1 MGAPAMAALK
11 SDVAAAPPPV
21 DIGAYAEILGR
32 TWLQGDESVTRELAE
47 RRLAADE
54 WASARAYWIEAI
66 DEDVARGGKELV
78 LAFAARFEASR
89 RAQSPDPPARPA
101 EPAPEVIDVPEE
113 VQAVAIAVPSYL
125 AAPAPAPAPAPASTP
140 SRRGGTAL
148 GVSMPLGPA
157 TPFAAPPAAIASAAL
172 AEDGPDL
179 TVPPVKRAEPT
190 LPFAQAASGAVP
202 PAVEALKGAGR
213 REPDVPSADG
223 DETAF
228 LLASALRDKLA
239 LPFQGASPPAEAP
252 PHFSLGEYARFLVA
266 FAATKDADVDA
277 LRSRFGIASAA
288 MQRTIGAAFAAR
300 FAREPAARAE
310 FDAIPADLRR
320 GETR

>member
-1 MGAPAMAALK
+1 MPMAG
-11 SDVAAAPPPV
+11 DAAAPHPAV
-21 DIGAYAEILGR
+21 GIGAYAEILGR
-32 TWLQGDESVTRELAE
+32 TWLRGEENLTRELAE
-47 RRLAADE
+47 RRLAADD
-54 WASARAYWIEAI
+54 WATARAYWTEAI
-66 DEDVARGGKELV
+66 DADVARGGKELV

-101 EPAPEVIDVPEE
+101 EPAPEVIGAPEE
-113 VQAVAIAVPSYL
+113 VQSVAIAVPTYL
-125 AAPAPAPAPAPASTP
+125 AVPAPTP

-148 GVSMPLGPA
+148 GVSMPASPA
-157 TPFAAPPAAIASAAL
+157 MPFAAPPAAIASATL
-172 AEDGPDL
+172 AEDGSDL
-179 TVPPVKRAEPT
+179 TVPPVTRAEPT
-190 LPFAQAASGAVP
+190 LPFAQAAPGAVP

-228 LLASALRDKLA
+228 LPASALRDKVA
-239 LPFQGASPPAEAP
+239 LPFQGASPAEAP
-252 PHFSLGEYARFLVA
+252 PHLSVREYARFLVE
-266 FAATKDADVDA
+266 FAAARDADVDA
-277 LRSRFGIASAA
+277 LRSRFGIASPA

-310 FDAIPADLRR
+310 FDAILADLRR